1 MTSYHLTLINGS
13 KGIHQT
19 IDIQEGVS
27 ILDAANEAD
36 IRLPFLCRTGDCSN
50 CVCKLVA
57 GSAEQ
62 GPQTVLSGAELEA
75 GYILACS
82 TVATSD
88 ITIETHKEKELMAL
102 RRQNKVRQS

>member
-1 MTSYHLTLINGS
+1 MANYHLTLINES

-19 IDIQEGVS
+19 IDIQEGVF
-27 ILDAANEAD
+27 ILDAANEVG

-50 CVCKLVA
+50 CVCKLVT
-57 GSAEQ
+57 GSVQQ
-62 GPQTVLSGAELEA
+62 GAQTVLSESELGA